1 MALDKHSTTHHVI
14 PAKVFATILGI
25 LLVLTVLTV
34 VFHQVH
40 LGSLAAPVA
49 FLIATTKAILVMMY
63 FMHLKYDTTI
73 NRMIFGTAFF
83 FVALLF
89 VLCAIDIF
97 TRIPVMS
104 TL

>member
-1 MALDKHSTTHHVI
+1 MASHQSTHHVI
-14 PAKVFATILGI
+14 PAKVFVIILGI

-34 VFHQVH
+34 VFHSMQ

-49 FLIATTKAILVMMY
+49 FIIATTKAVLVMAY

-73 NRMIFGTAFF
+73 NKMIFGTAFF

-89 VLCAIDIF
+89 ILCVIDIA
-97 TRIPVMS
+97 TRIPVQS

>member
-1 MALDKHSTTHHVI
+1 MADNHSSTHHVI
-14 PAKVFATILGI
+14 PAKVFGMILGV

-34 VFHQVH
+34 VFHVMH

-49 FLIATTKAILVMMY
+49 FIIATTKAVLVMGY
-63 FMHLKYDTTI
+63 FMHLKYDTVI
-73 NRMIFGTAFF
+73 NRVIFGTAFF

-97 TRIPVMS
+97 TRVNVQS